1 MSRILSGIQ
10 PTGGLHLGR
19 YFGAVENWVRL
30 QDAPQRHECLFGVVD
45 YHAMTAPYEPEALRR
60 QTEELLLDLLACGL
74 DPAKCTLFQQ
84 SLVPEHAELC
94 WLFTAITP
102 YAWLRKMT
110 QFKDKSEQIESQG
123 ISHSAGLLVY
133 PVLQAADILIY
144 KATSVPVGQDQG
156 QHLELARD
164 VARTFNARF
173 GETFPEPE
181 ALYSDTPK
189 IASPADPTK
198 KMSSSLGP
206 KHFIGVFEEE
216 DSIRR
221 KIASAVTDTGEAA
234 PDGAL
239 SPGVHGLLTLLRACG
254 DAAGAAAFEERFAG
268 GERRYAPLKGAV
280 ADAVCA
286 RVAPMRERRLALA
299 SDRGEALRSVREM
312 SARARTLASR
322 TLQEARERMGL
333 PGRV

>member
-10 PTGGLHLGR
+10 PTGGMHLGR
-19 YFGAVENWVRL
+19 YFGAVANWVRL
-30 QDAPQRHECLFGVVD
+30 QDAPDRPECLFGVVD

-60 QTEELLLDLLACGL
+60 QTNELLLDLLACGL

-84 SLVPEHAELC
+84 SRVPEHAELC

-110 QFKDKSEQIESQG
+110 QFKDKSEHIEAQG
-123 ISHSAGLLVY
+123 ISHSTGLLVY

-144 KATSVPVGQDQG
+144 KATRVPVGQDQS

-173 GETFPEPE
+173 GNTFPEPE
-181 ALYSDTPK
+181 AIFSATPK
-189 IASPADPTK
+189 ILSPADPTK

-206 KHFIGVFEEE
+206 KHTIGVFEEE
-216 DSIRR
+216 GSIR
-221 KIASAVTDTGEAA
+221 KKVASAVTDTGTPA
-234 PDGAL
+234 PGEAL
-239 SPGVHGLLTLLRACG
+239 SPGVEGLLTLLRACG
-254 DAAGAAAFEERFAG
+254 DAEGAAAFEARFADG
-268 GERRYAPLKGAV
+268 DRRYAPLKAAV

-286 RVAPMRERRLALA
+286 RVEPMRKRRRELA
-299 SDRGEALRSVREM
+299 SDPAEALALVTRM
-312 SARARTLASR
+312 SARARSLAAQTLA
-322 TLQEARERMGL
+322 EARDRMGL
-333 PGRV
+333 PASA